1 MPDPTR
7 SQVNGVQARIT
18 KRQSKE
24 ITNILNHISRTPAGQ
39 SFKAPVEQLWP
50 ECAGAYAAK
59 VSNPIDLGTIQMK
72 VKNNIYPSVDDFR
85 ADIVLLYQNSVDFNG
100 IDHIITST
108 ALEVRDTILNALNDM
123 EKGKGSMTLRAS
135 TRVTGV

>member
-7 SQVNGVQARIT
+7 SQVNAVQARIT
-18 KRQSKE
+18 TRQRKE
-24 ITNILNHISRTPAGQ
+24 ITHILNHISRTPAGQ

-50 ECAGAYAAK
+50 ECAGAYTAK

-100 IDHIITST
+100 IDHMITSI

-123 EKGKGSMTLRAS
+123 EKGKGSMMLRAS
-135 TRVTGV
+135 TRAAV

>member
-1 MPDPTR
+1 MLD
-7 SQVNGVQARIT
+7 GIHARIT

-24 ITNILNHISRTPAGQ
+24 IANILNYISRTPAGQ

-50 ECAGAYAAK
+50 ECAAAYALK
-59 VSNPIDLGTIQMK
+59 VPNPIDLGTIQVK
-72 VKNNIYPSVDDFR
+72 VKNNKYSSVDNFR
-85 ADIVLLYQNSVDFNG
+85 ADVVLLYQNSVNFNG

-123 EKGKGSMTLRAS
+123 EKGKGGMMLRAS